1 MVLKMWVHADELNVM
16 KWGEKCHKQGRWFS
30 CLGIMVSTDCSLD
43 SFTSRCPARRWLTR
57 ITPRG
62 HEDRLK
68 IRTHETHPR
77 SHSWR
82 VSGWNLNPGCDSRG
96 WSKPPVC
103 SDHIRS
109 SYRLSQVS
117 NMGELNYFGSEFIL
131 SVSRCL
137 FCLLCARYCSGHW
150 SYSHKTEVSEII
162 ALWMDEKMSHP
173 HSPDIFV
180 GTWVNYFHKS
190 MSGVNTANLSCKSQ
204 CFND

>member
-1 MVLKMWVHADELNVM
+1 M
-16 KWGEKCHKQGRWFS
+16 KWGEKCHKQGQRFS

-43 SFTSRCPARRWLTR
+43 GFTSRCPARRRLTR

-103 SDHIRS
+103 SDHICS

-131 SVSRCL
+131 SVDVY
-137 FCLLCARYCSGHW
+137 FA
-150 SYSHKTEVSEII
+150 YSAPDTALGTGVTFTRQTEVSEII

-173 HSPDIFV
+173 HS
-180 GTWVNYFHKS
+180 HE
-190 MSGVNTANLSCKSQ
+190 
-204 CFND
+204 